1 MHAILA
7 LWSAVVNW
15 LALRVVEPVLAALHL
30 SRLVA
35 DPPHEIAQY
44 FLLTAIQVTII
55 AGVFRPL
62 EGLWPAERWADR
74 RATAVDRAY
83 TLLKLFGMLPLFT
96 YLALPPLARL
106 IGGVGDNAGGVLSL
120 QGLLPWLGRHPVL
133 LFLVYYALY
142 DLVYYVIHRLQ
153 HTIPWWWA
161 LHSLHHSQRRLSC
174 WSNDRD
180 HYLDD
185 LLEALIVAAV
195 ALLVGVPPTDYVLLV
210 LGGNLL
216 QNLDHANLRLRFGP
230 VLDKLLVDPHY
241 HRLHHMR
248 VDPDRPGLHYCNFAF
263 IFPVW
268 DILFGTAL
276 FVEPLRPTG
285 VGDPMVDADN
295 RHGLVGQQ
303 LYALRRFWG
312 AFRRRAGWRPGDVAF
327 DERYMPVREFDLH
340 RLEASQIPLTH
351 AEGWAAGAVA
361 QPESSLSSCASRA
374 GVPTSVQWPRCSEPA
389 SAQRAIAASS
399 SGRSLKRGGFASTP
413 AASPTVSRQPSSSSR
428 RNTPMPL

>member
-7 LWSAVVNW
+7 LWSAVVNG
-15 LALRVVEPVLAALHL
+15 LALHVVEPVLAALHL

-35 DPPHEIAQY
+35 DPPREIAQY
-44 FLLTAIQVTII
+44 FLLTAVQVAII

-62 EGLWPAERWADR
+62 ENLWPAERWIDR

-83 TLLKLFGMLPLFT
+83 TLLKLFGVLPLFT
-96 YLALPPLARL
+96 YLALSPLARL
-106 IGGVGDNAGGVLSL
+106 IGGTGDGVGGVFSV
-120 QGLLPWLGRHPVL
+120 QGLLPWLGQHPVL

-142 DLVYYVIHRLQ
+142 DLAYYAIHCLQ

-161 LHSLHHSQRRLSC
+161 LHSLHHSQRQLGC

-185 LLEALIVAAV
+185 LLEALAVAAV
-195 ALLVGVPPTDYVLLV
+195 ALLIGVPPTDYVLLV

-216 QNLDHANLRLRFGP
+216 QNLDHANVRLRFGP

-276 FVEPLRPTG
+276 FGEPLRPTG

-295 RHGLVGQQ
+295 RYGLVGQQ
-303 LYALRRFWG
+303 LYVLRRFWG
-312 AFRRRAGWRPGDVAF
+312 AFHRRAGWQPGDVAF
-327 DERYMPVREFDLH
+327 DERYAPVHEFDLR
-340 RLEASQIPLTH
+340 RLEASQIPLAH
-351 AEGWAAGAVA
+351 AEGRRAGAVA
-361 QPESSLSSCASRA
+361 QPESSASSCVSRA
-374 GVPTSVQWPRCSEPA
+374 GVPTSVQRPRCSEPV
-389 SAQRAIAASS
+389 SMPRAMAASS
-399 SGRSLKRGGFASTP
+399 SGRSLKRGGLASAP
-413 AASPTVSRQPSSSSR
+413 GASPTAARQPSSSSR